1 MFLSE
6 KTLNVSE
13 KLKYRARVGISCEAM
28 MWKKKKKIDFTYCK
42 IAQFK
47 TID

>member
-28 MWKKKKKIDFTYCK
+28 MWKKKKIDFTYCK